1 MSSTTKQTMSVVV
14 DNAEK
19 LAIITLARGIGYG
32 YGVENWNEDI
42 MTAKNAGAEKVILKI
57 NSPGG
62 DVITG
67 LALYDEI
74 KNSPLPVTAQVFGEA
89 SSAATLVALGA
100 SRVEMSANSLWMVH
114 EMRGGIYGTEDEIR
128 SILDKDFHANVE
140 KVITIYAE
148 KTGMSREAVLAAQ
161 KEELYLT
168 AQQAMEKGWVD
179 AVIGAA
185 PAAHEKKPED
195 SEEKE
200 PEQKP
205 GMVRGT
211 MEHLRKLGYMM
222 LGKDTPEAREMKD
235 TLDRLAAEQKAAQ
248 ESAEAARAELAR
260 LQEQMP
266 EMIDKAV
273 ASRIAD
279 MGLSA
284 EKAPAVEVAPAAAV
298 MTDDDLRAA
307 LARGG
312 VSAMT
317 DAMLGLSPR

>member
-19 LAIITLARGIGYG
+19 LAIITLAHGIGYG

-114 EMRGGIYGTEDEIR
+114 EMRGGIYGTEGEIR
-128 SILDKDFHANVE
+128 AILDKDFHANVE

-161 KEELYLT
+161 KEELYLN
-168 AQQAMEKGWVD
+168 AQEAMEKGWVD

-185 PAAHEKKPED
+185 PAAQEEKP
-195 SEEKE
+195 EEKE

-222 LGKDTPEAREMKD
+222 LGKDTPEAREMKA

-248 ESAEAARAELAR
+248 ESAEAARAELTR
-260 LQEQMP
+260 LQESLP
-266 EMIDKAV
+266 ELIEKAV
-273 ASRIAD
+273 ATRVASLG
-279 MGLSA
+279 MSA
-284 EKAPAVEVAPAAAV
+284 ETAPGTTPVSDTPTMTSYTPEELRAIQQRYGNRAVEAAV
-298 MTDDDLRAA
+298 LTGKPL
-307 LARGG
+307 
-312 VSAMT
+312 
-317 DAMLGLSPR
+317 